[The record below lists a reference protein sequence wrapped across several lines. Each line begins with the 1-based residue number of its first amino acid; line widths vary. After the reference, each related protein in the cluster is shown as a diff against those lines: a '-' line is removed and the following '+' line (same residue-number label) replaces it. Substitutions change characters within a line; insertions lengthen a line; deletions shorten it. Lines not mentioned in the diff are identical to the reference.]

1 MFKFSWSLLFSGIFT
16 AYVLHSIYSIV
27 GIYIPP
33 TCGDGSHC
41 LKSFLANKPKLQL
54 ILGTTHKSELRS
66 WKELTLVDRWTPF
79 DYTKDLIIKNITIP
93 LPRQTR
99 KNGTLHIYAFAAP
112 MPRSADETEY
122 WDKSLQSPTTI
133 MAYFQLTQYLV
144 PEAATFNLLKDSDV
158 TINKGPES
166 QRNSTTKERS
176 RKTDCS
182 HRQKTKADNA
192 DRSACFTFERFAAG
206 FFWLDSVRRQL
217 KKFTIKDLHNY
228 YAHCAHTMIDFIFYA
243 ILFSLGRLVSSD
255 TYLPPMRFDRFN
267 SRLRDFYKI
276 NDTDTSY
283 EMEFEFAPASIG
295 SIRMAAQFQAAMD
308 AMNVIGFTSKDMD
321 EIKGVFADTNVYL
334 LALTLFVA
342 SMHLLFDFLAFK
354 NDVIYWKQR
363 KTTAGL
369 SFRTIIWRCFSQ
381 TVVFLYLLEE
391 KSSMLVILPAAI
403 GSVIEM
409 WKVSKALKV
418 TIEWKKGSLPRLCF
432 GKFTESEM
440 ATAKHD
446 VESMQYLSYIM
457 YPLCLGGAVYSLLY
471 TPHKS
476 WYSWTIQS
484 MVNGVYAFGFLFM
497 LPQLFINYRLK
508 SVAHLPWR
516 AFMYKAFNTFIDD
529 IFAFIITMPTAHR
542 VACFRDDIVF
552 IIYLYQRW
560 LYPVDNTRIDAG
572 GSVEY
577 EAEESDKK
585 TK

>member
-144 PEAATFNLLKDSDV
+144 PEAATFNLLKDSD
-158 TINKGPES
+158 TKDQKAKETLQPKKGQEKPIVHIAKKL
-166 QRNSTTKERS
+166 RLTMLTDPLVLPS
-176 RKTDCS
+176 R
-182 HRQKTKADNA
+182 
-192 DRSACFTFERFAAG
+192 
-206 FFWLDSVRRQL
+206 
-217 KKFTIKDLHNY
+217 DLPQ
-228 YAHCAHTMIDFIFYA
+228 DFSGLI
-243 ILFSLGRLVSSD
+243 RLVSSD